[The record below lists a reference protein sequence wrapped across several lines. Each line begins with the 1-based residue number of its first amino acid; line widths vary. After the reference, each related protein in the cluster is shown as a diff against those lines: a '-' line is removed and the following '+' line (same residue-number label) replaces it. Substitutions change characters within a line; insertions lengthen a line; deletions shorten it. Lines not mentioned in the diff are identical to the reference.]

1 MPPARKRVASSSA
14 SSAASKRGISHS
26 STRDT
31 TAAGDAEQVLGKCR
45 ELRQRLIEKTA
56 MKTTPA
62 QEDIPQNILE
72 VAELPAEHVLEGME
86 SLALRIA
93 QQVMA
98 KQGFTMDI
106 PSRAS
111 SNQVYVKEWDRIV
124 LGDKR
129 SSRSFLNVKVR
140 PGPRPRRILVPSSC
154 KSLHPILVLMP
165 SPQYSCHRNL
175 AKVPLHYE
183 CCSSCMP
190 S

>member
-1 MPPARKRVASSSA
+1 MPPARKRGASSSSPAA
-14 SSAASKRGISHS
+14 SASKRGISHS

-31 TAAGDAEQVLGKCR
+31 TAANDAKQVLVKCR
-45 ELRQRLIEKTA
+45 ELRAHLIEKATS
-56 MKTTPA
+56 KTTQA
-62 QEDIPQNILE
+62 AEDIPQNILE

-86 SLALRIA
+86 SVALRIA

-98 KQGFTMDI
+98 KQGFSMDI

-140 PGPRPRRILVPSSC
+140 DCLFCVFD
-154 KSLHPILVLMP
+154 V
-165 SPQYSCHRNL
+165 
-175 AKVPLHYE
+175 
-183 CCSSCMP
+183 
-190 S
+190 